1 MGGTRSEEVVVSRP
15 TWPIIIGGCHRSGTG
30 MIRRTINALRSKK
43 FAQKRAPFT
52 TAGTSFPISKDVLGG
67 TVIVEASS
75 DSADLLRRV
84 ESMLCAPGVEHREIV
99 IVCNESDRD
108 MIEASLPPHL
118 RLLPVISLTD
128 TGAVD
133 PLLDVLHHVN
143 SSQVGFLPVGAS
155 YRDPRWHE
163 LPRNSDFLMAWV
175 PPASLP
181 KHSWQAH
188 PSFITSTHAIG
199 WLASSA
205 FLGEL
210 SGLGP
215 PTGWTLLRLAEAA
228 RKASRPPR
236 WLSAPATAPSDD
248 AAAAIGARPIL
259 TGNSSVLALVPHY
272 RCEEWLADC
281 LESLVS
287 QTRPPNGIVVLDD
300 ASDVPPIDIVRQFP
314 QVTLLAAAE
323 NAGLF
328 RLMQQGINDTRYDAY
343 LFQDADDWSAQDR
356 LAILLAAAERTGA
369 ELVGCQELRIFCED
383 GKEVPVC
390 FPFDVNAGLVEQ
402 PTGVPLLLGM
412 SLVSRHLVMR
422 IGGFATALR
431 FEGDVELLRRAAHI
445 ARIVNVPRYCYFR
458 RKRPG
463 ALTTAPDTGMQS
475 LARARV
481 QQATHERAL
490 QNAAAVA
497 RGESPVLEPY
507 AKAGPVQ
514 LTHLWGPKLKSA
526 PRIE

>member
-1 MGGTRSEEVVVSRP
+1 V
-15 TWPIIIGGCHRSGTG
+15 II
-30 MIRRTINALRSKK
+30 
-43 FAQKRAPFT
+43 
-52 TAGTSFPISKDVLGG
+52 
-67 TVIVEASS
+67 EASS
-75 DSADLLRRV
+75 DSADLVRRL
-84 ESMLCAPGVEHREIV
+84 ESVVHAPDSEHREIV
-99 IVCNESDRD
+99 IVCHDSDQA
-108 MIEASLPPHL
+108 MIEATLPPHL
-118 RLLPVISLTD
+118 RALPVISLTSD
-128 TGAVD
+128 AVD
-133 PLLDVLHHVN
+133 PIVHLLHHVN
-143 SSQVGFLPVGAS
+143 TSRVGFLPVGAS
-155 YRDPRWHE
+155 FSDPRWHE
-163 LPRNSDFLMAWV
+163 LPHDGDFVMAWV
-175 PPASLP
+175 PPGSP
-181 KHSWQAH
+181 PMHSGQVH
-188 PSFITSTHAIG
+188 PAFDTRNHAMG
-199 WLASSA
+199 WLASTG
-205 FLGEL
+205 FLAKV
-210 SGLGP
+210 SVLGP
-215 PTGWTLLRLAEAA
+215 PAEWRLLRLAEAA
-228 RKASRPPR
+228 RKAGQSVR
-236 WLSAPATAPSDD
+236 WLSAPATASPDD
-248 AAAAIGARPIL
+248 AAVAIGAQPVL
-259 TGNSSVLALVPHY
+259 TRNSSVLALVPHY
-272 RCEEWLADC
+272 RCEEWLFDC
-281 LESLVS
+281 LESLVG
-287 QTRPPNGIVVLDD
+287 QTRSPEGIVVIDD
-300 ASDVPPIDIVRQFP
+300 GSRVPPVEIVRQFH

-323 NAGLF
+323 NVGLF
-328 RLMQQGINDTRYDAY
+328 RLLQQVINDTAYDAY